1 MKKIILFLLLLAVTL
16 KASAGLTP
24 EQMDEIEAQ
33 APKVETPKVEA
44 PKVEAPKVEAP
55 KVEAPKAPTVVE
67 MRLDALER
75 KVEIHDLQI
84 KAAEHRIEVVEDTT
98 RLINGGLTSM
108 MVGQWWRAV
117 SAPFKKAKP
126 ESVKEDKK

>member
-33 APKVETPKVEA
+33 APKVET